1 MSKIKH
7 RKIGAMLSTVLIL
20 AFGFLGASASSL
32 GVGCDGEVMPD
43 GHVCESDG
51 ILHVSNYSN

>member
-1 MSKIKH
+1 
-7 RKIGAMLSTVLIL
+7 MLSAVLIL

-32 GVGCDGEVMPD
+32 GCDGDVMPD

-51 ILHVSNYSN
+51 ILHVST